1 MNGEGRFNYEFLN
14 FNYFPK
20 KQKRTLRFGV
30 KYLLTCFLLSL
41 TFLSKAQP
49 NTYSSITRARVDKY
63 YIGSY
68 LKDYRDIITYPFV
81 KPSIKKYSLMAA
93 YGGSMYILISTY
105 DEKIQ
110 SLSQKHKYI
119 ALDKTSKYIL
129 EPFGRGIYPFSAIIL
144 LYAEG
149 VIWKNQKSKK
159 VAMEATKSFLIANSF
174 TQVAK
179 YTATRQRPYILPSDA
194 QKWNMGG
201 DNHSFFSGHTT
212 TAFSIATVFAEE
224 YKETVWVPI
233 VAYTLAT
240 GTGLSRIYDNKHW
253 TSDVLTGALCG
264 YLIGKLVVKENN
276 WGIKVIPRLIIE

>member
-1 MNGEGRFNYEFLN
+1 MFFYFKKKIPLN
-14 FNYFPK
+14 K
-20 KQKRTLRFGV
+20 IIIDR
-30 KYLLTCFLLSL
+30 KYLLYLVFLLFSCHV
-41 TFLSKAQP
+41 KAQP
-49 NTYSSITRARVDKY
+49 NSDSSITRARVDKY
-63 YIGSY
+63 YVGSY
-68 LKDYRDIITYPFV
+68 FKDYRDVILSPFV
-81 KPSIKKYSLMAA
+81 KPSIKKYSLMAT
-93 YGGSMYILISTY
+93 YGGTMYLLVSHF

-110 SLSQKHKYI
+110 LASQEH
-119 ALDKTSKYIL
+119 ASTFVDKASKYL
-129 EPFGRGIYPFSAIIL
+129 FEPFGRGIYPIPAIML

-174 TQVAK
+174 TQIAK

-194 QKWNMGG
+194 HQWGMGNG
-201 DNHSFFSGHTT
+201 NVSFFSGHTT

-253 TSDVLTGALCG
+253 ARDVLTGALCG
-264 YLIGKLVVKENN
+264 YLIGKLVVKQNN
-276 WGIKVIPRLIIE
+276 WGIKVVPRIIIQ